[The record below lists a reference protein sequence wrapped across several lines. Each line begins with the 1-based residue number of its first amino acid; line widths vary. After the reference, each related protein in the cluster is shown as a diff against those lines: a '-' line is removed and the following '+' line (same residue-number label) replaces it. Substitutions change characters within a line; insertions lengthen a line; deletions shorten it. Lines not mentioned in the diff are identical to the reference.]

1 MLLLLCEK
9 IIIFSLQSSLCLFSN
24 GHKRPKGDWLFL
36 MVKAMGNQ
44 TLSTETVT
52 EQEKKATT
60 CQEQKGAVALLLSPS
75 HMATGKTSSTVNE
88 SCFKR
93 HAKED

>member
-44 TLSTETVT
+44 TLSTEML
-52 EQEKKATT
+52 QSRKKR
-60 CQEQKGAVALLLSPS
+60 LP
-75 HMATGKTSSTVNE
+75 
-88 SCFKR
+88 
-93 HAKED
+93 HAKSRKEQSHSFYHLPTWPLVKPALP